1 MPRKGI
7 FLFFHVYTLCIL
19 PCLEIYAIIGRIVPV
34 STDVTLKDAAFGVYG
49 CDDCFILLCYRGS
62 FCMSMKKSLVSA
74 LTTALVVGAASTTF
88 AAANPFEDV
97 PADHW
102 AYDAVAQLAADGVI
116 EGYGDGTY
124 RGDQEIT
131 RYEMAQMVA
140 RAMAKGANGADK
152 ALIDKLAAEFA
163 DELNNLGVRVAAL
176 EKKVDNVKW
185 YGLFRYTYT
194 RGRENNDA
202 AWNNPN
208 HQNTN
213 NFRLRLQMAATINK
227 NWTGYGRME
236 YMTDGN
242 NMDKAI
248 NGNNVLVNRAYVE
261 GKYGKFTI
269 DLGRFPYFTDVDG
282 GMVFDDE
289 FSGGMIKYG
298 DKANVKIMIG
308 RYHDNYTNGP
318 LSNNQVTGNIATA
331 SYQGIEINSDPNQK
345 FTIGAAYHH
354 FVNKDALRNHQLL
367 DHLGV
372 PVARTYGD
380 DSLDIYELG
389 LGYRFDK
396 NFRLS
401 GAYAANPSGEVD
413 KKHRQSWHLTLNY
426 KGADPKIQGSWGA
439 YASYRHLG
447 SYATILPTY
456 NTGDPGAKGYQLGVQ
471 YTVLPNILTTFEYW
485 LGKNM
490 LNNDARQDTIFARA
504 EIFF

>member
-1 MPRKGI
+1 
-7 FLFFHVYTLCIL
+7 
-19 PCLEIYAIIGRIVPV
+19 
-34 STDVTLKDAAFGVYG
+34 
-49 CDDCFILLCYRGS
+49 
-62 FCMSMKKSLVSA
+62 MSMKKSLVSA

-102 AYDAVAQLAADGVI
+102 AYDAIAQLAADGVV

-176 EKKVDNVKW
+176 EKKVDNVRW
-185 YGLFRYTYT
+185 YGLFRYTYQ
-194 RGRENNDA
+194 RDRETNDGGNGG
-202 AWNNPN
+202 WVLNGLPN

-227 NWTGYGRME
+227 NWTAYGRME
-236 YMTDGN
+236 YATEGGN
-242 NMDKAI
+242 MNDAA
-248 NGNNVLVNRAYVE
+248 NSNRVVVNRTYVE

-308 RYHDNYTNGP
+308 RYHDNYMGGFMP
-318 LSNNQVTGNIATA
+318 FSNAAGANTITA
-331 SYQGIEINSDPNQK
+331 SYQGIEVNSDPNQK
-345 FTIGAAYHH
+345 FTVGAAYHH
-354 FVNKDALRNHQLL
+354 FVNKDLLRNHRYLINP
-367 DHLGV
+367 GV
-372 PVARTYGD
+372 PGPKAYGD

-413 KKHRQSWHLTLNY
+413 KKHRQSWHVTLNY
-426 KGADPKIQGSWGA
+426 KGADPKVQGSWGA

-447 SYATILPTY
+447 YYATIFPTY
-456 NTGDPGAKGYQLGVQ
+456 NTGYPGEKGGQIGLQ
-471 YTVLPNILTTFEYW
+471 YTVLPNVLTTFEYW
-485 LGKNM
+485 LGKDM
-490 LNNDARQDTIFARA
+490 LNNDARRDTIFARA